1 LHRDSSI
8 KETFVTRTLVAEPEP
23 QAEAEAPAACCTSV
37 AAPEVS
43 GEQAQTLAD
52 VFKALADPTRVR
64 IVNMLVNADEAVC
77 VCDFTSSLDLSQP
90 TVSFHLAKLRKA
102 GLLDREQRGTWA
114 YYSLNRSALGR
125 VARVL
130 DLEGGTP

>member
-1 LHRDSSI
+1 MA
-8 KETFVTRTLVAEPEP
+8 RTLIAEPR
-23 QAEAEAPAACCTSV
+23 AESAAACCTPV
-37 AAPEVS
+37 AALDIT
-43 GEQAQTLAD
+43 GEQAHTLAD
-52 VFKALADPTRVR
+52 VLKALADPTRVR
-64 IVNMLVNADEAVC
+64 IVNMLANADEPVC
-77 VCDFTSSLDLSQP
+77 VCEFTPHLGLAQP

-130 DLEGGTP
+130 DPEGGTS

>member
-1 LHRDSSI
+1 M
-8 KETFVTRTLVAEPEP
+8 TRTLVAEPEARTEP
-23 QAEAEAPAACCTSV
+23 PAACCTSV
-37 AAPEVS
+37 ADRDVS
-43 GEQAQTLAD
+43 AEQAQTLAD

-64 IVNMLVNADEAVC
+64 IVNMLVNADESVC
-77 VCDFTSSLDLSQP
+77 VCDFTPALGLSQP

-130 DLEGGTP
+130 DPEGGQA

>member
-1 LHRDSSI
+1 MAQ
-8 KETFVTRTLVAEPEP
+8 TLVTQSKADSEL
-23 QAEAEAPAACCTSV
+23 PAACCTSV
-37 AAPEVS
+37 AAPDVT
-43 GEQAQTLAD
+43 GQQAQTLAD

-64 IVNMLVNADEAVC
+64 IVNMLVNADEPVC
-77 VCDFTSSLDLSQP
+77 VCEFTPALGLSQP

-125 VARVL
+125 V
-130 DLEGGTP
+130 

>member
-1 LHRDSSI
+1 MA
-8 KETFVTRTLVAEPEP
+8 RTLIAEPEG
-23 QAEAEAPAACCTSV
+23 EAPAECCTPM
-37 AAPEVS
+37 AAPEIT

-64 IVNMLVNADEAVC
+64 ILNMLVNAPEPVC
-77 VCDFTSSLDLSQP
+77 VCDFTPHLGLSQP

-102 GLLDREQRGTWA
+102 GLLDRERRGTWA

-130 DLEGGTP
+130 DPEGGQA

>member
-1 LHRDSSI
+1 M
-8 KETFVTRTLVAEPEP
+8 AEPESR
-23 QAEAEAPAACCTSV
+23 AGAEAPAACCTSV
-37 AAPEVS
+37 AAPDVT

-77 VCDFTSSLDLSQP
+77 VCEFTPALELSQP

-102 GLLDREQRGTWA
+102 GLIDREQRGTWA

-130 DLEGGTP
+130 DPEGGPA

>member
-1 LHRDSSI
+1 MSRI
-8 KETFVTRTLVAEPEP
+8 LVAEPEP
-23 QAEAEAPAACCTSV
+23 RTETELPAACCTSV
-37 AAPEVS
+37 AAPDVTA
-43 GEQAQTLAD
+43 EQAETLAD

-77 VCDFTSSLDLSQP
+77 VCDFTDSLELSQP

-125 VARVL
+125 IAWVL
-130 DLEGGTP
+130 DPEGGQA

>member
-1 LHRDSSI
+1 MP
-8 KETFVTRTLVAEPEP
+8 RTLMEEAQPR
-23 QAEAEAPAACCTSV
+23 AEAEAPAECCTFV
-37 AAPEVS
+37 AAPDVT

-64 IVNMLVNADEAVC
+64 IVNMLLNADEAVC
-77 VCDFTSSLDLSQP
+77 VCEFTPALELSQP

-130 DLEGGTP
+130 DPEGGQA

>member
-1 LHRDSSI
+1 MA
-8 KETFVTRTLVAEPEP
+8 RTLVAEPKSEP
-23 QAEAEAPAACCTSV
+23 ELPAACCTSV
-37 AAPEVS
+37 AAPDVS
-43 GEQAQTLAD
+43 AEQAQTLAD

-64 IVNMLVNADEAVC
+64 IVNMLVNAEEAVC
-77 VCDFTSSLDLSQP
+77 VCEFTPALGLSQP

-130 DLEGGTP
+130 DPEGGQA

>member
-1 LHRDSSI
+1 M
-8 KETFVTRTLVAEPEP
+8 TRTLIAEPET
-23 QAEAEAPAACCTSV
+23 EAPAACCAPV
-37 AAPEVS
+37 AAPDITT
-43 GEQAQTLAD
+43 EQAQTLAD

-64 IVNMLVNADEAVC
+64 IVNVLLNAEEPVC
-77 VCDFTSSLDLSQP
+77 VCEFTPHLGLSQA
-90 TVSFHLAKLRKA
+90 TVSFHLAKLRRA

-130 DLEGGTP
+130 DPEGGMS

>member
-1 LHRDSSI
+1 MSNSLLTLTPV
-8 KETFVTRTLVAEPEP
+8 ETV
-23 QAEAEAPAACCTSV
+23 ACCSPLSREPLTQDQ
-37 AAPEVS
+37 ADQIAP
-43 GEQAQTLAD
+43 LL
-52 VFKALADPTRVR
+52 KAMADPTRVR
-64 IVNMLVNADEAVC
+64 IVNMLANADEPVC
-77 VCDFTSSLDLSQP
+77 VCDVTPLLGLSQP

-130 DLEGGTP
+130 DLEGGRP

>member
-1 LHRDSSI
+1 MS
-8 KETFVTRTLVAEPEP
+8 RTLIAEPDTPTPPAECCAP
-23 QAEAEAPAACCTSV
+23 LAAPDITDGQAE
-37 AAPEVS
+37 
-43 GEQAQTLAD
+43 TLAD

-64 IVNMLVNADEAVC
+64 IINMLVNADDPVC
-77 VCDFTSSLDLSQP
+77 VCEFTPALELSQP

-130 DLEGGTP
+130 APEGGQA

>member
-1 LHRDSSI
+1 M
-8 KETFVTRTLVAEPEP
+8 TRTLVAEPEP
-23 QAEAEAPAACCTSV
+23 QAEAQAEAPAACCTSV
-37 AAPEVS
+37 AALDVT

-64 IVNMLVNADEAVC
+64 IVNMLVNADEPVC
-77 VCDFTSSLDLSQP
+77 VCEFTPELGLAQP
-90 TVSFHLAKLRKA
+90 TVSFHLAKLHKV

-130 DLEGGTP
+130 DPEGGQA

>member
-1 LHRDSSI
+1 MP
-8 KETFVTRTLVAEPEP
+8 RTLVAEPTTESEP
-23 QAEAEAPAACCTSV
+23 PAECCTSV
-37 AAPEVS
+37 AAPDVTD
-43 GEQAQTLAD
+43 EQAATLAD
-52 VFKALADPTRVR
+52 VFKALSDPTRVR
-64 IVNMLVNADEAVC
+64 IVNMLVNADESVC
-77 VCDFTSSLDLSQP
+77 VCDFTSSLGLSQP

-130 DLEGGTP
+130 DPEGGTA

>member
-1 LHRDSSI
+1 
-8 KETFVTRTLVAEPEP
+8 
-23 QAEAEAPAACCTSV
+23 V
-37 AAPEVS
+37 AAPDVT

-64 IVNMLVNADEAVC
+64 IVNMLVNADEPVC
-77 VCDFTSSLDLSQP
+77 VCDFTSTLELSQP
-90 TVSFHLAKLRKA
+90 TVSFHLSKLRKA

-130 DLEGGTP
+130 DPEGGTA